1 MSKKD
6 IISDFSALKGKMTF
20 SEHVC
25 DASKGS
31 SGASG
36 GYGASG
42 SYGASSVSEGFRE
55 KANKRQPDPAGDEQ
69 PTRSDILKLG
79 QSVVLMD
86 SSLRGKIAAIG
97 KTVKIELEDGLLI
110 DAANGEFAVTSDS
123 ELNSLKE
130 TKTKGSK
137 AGRGCGSY
145 GSGHGSGSGS
155 GSGFGFN
162 GPSFSGKYGSS
173 KSGSHTDAFRPSP
186 NGTLTVDLHIEALP
200 GGRNV
205 PKGQHLHFQ
214 LDTFRRIIRTNISRK
229 GLKITFI
236 HGLGDGTL
244 KSAIRKELDEV
255 LPLHCTYTVG
265 DPAVTIVTIR

>member
-1 MSKKD
+1 
-6 IISDFSALKGKMTF
+6 MTF

-25 DASKGS
+25 DASKGGS
-31 SGASG
+31 
-36 GYGASG
+36 GASG
-42 SYGASSVSEGFRE
+42 SYGAGSVSEGSRK
-55 KANKRQPDPAGDEQ
+55 KANKRQPDTAGDGQ
-69 PTRSDILKLG
+69 PTKSDILKVG

-110 DAANGEFAVTSDS
+110 DAAYGEFAVTSDS

-130 TKTKGSK
+130 AKTKGLK
-137 AGRGCGSY
+137 AG
-145 GSGHGSGSGS
+145 
-155 GSGFGFN
+155 
-162 GPSFSGKYGSS
+162 SS
-173 KSGSHTDAFRPSP
+173 TDAFRPAP
-186 NGTLTVDLHIEALP
+186 NGNLTVDLHIEALP

-214 LDTFRRIIRTNISRK
+214 LATFRRIIRTNLSRK

>member
-1 MSKKD
+1 LSKKD

-36 GYGASG
+36 
-42 SYGASSVSEGFRE
+42 SYGASSVSEGSMK
-55 KANKRQPDPAGDEQ
+55 KANKRQPDPAGDGVT
-69 PTRSDILKLG
+69 TRSDILKVG
-79 QSVVLMD
+79 QSVVLID

-97 KTVKIELEDGLLI
+97 RTVKIELEDGLLI
-110 DAANGEFAVTSDS
+110 DAAYGEFAVTDDN
-123 ELNSLKE
+123 EINSLKE
-130 TKTKGSK
+130 AKTKGSK
-137 AGRGCGSY
+137 AGRGCGS
-145 GSGHGSGSGS
+145 
-155 GSGFGFN
+155 
-162 GPSFSGKYGSS
+162 S
-173 KSGSHTDAFRPSP
+173 KSGSPTAAFRPAP

-205 PKGQHLHFQ
+205 PKGQQLHFQ

-236 HGLGDGTL
+236 HGLGDGAL

-255 LPLHCTYTVG
+255 LTLHCAYTVG

>member
-25 DASKGS
+25 DASKGGS
-31 SGASG
+31 
-36 GYGASG
+36 GASG
-42 SYGASSVSEGFRE
+42 SYGASSVSEGSRK
-55 KANKRQPDPAGDEQ
+55 KANKRQPDTAGDGQ
-69 PTRSDILKLG
+69 PTRSDILKVG

-110 DAANGEFAVTSDS
+110 DAAYGEFAVTSDS
-123 ELNSLKE
+123 ELSSLKE

-137 AGRGCGSY
+137 AG
-145 GSGHGSGSGS
+145 
-155 GSGFGFN
+155 
-162 GPSFSGKYGSS
+162 SS
-173 KSGSHTDAFRPSP
+173 TDAFRPAP
-186 NGTLTVDLHIEALP
+186 NCTLTVDLHIEALP

-205 PKGQHLHFQ
+205 PKGQQLQFQ

-236 HGLGDGTL
+236 HGIGDGTL
-244 KSAIRKELDEV
+244 KSTIRKELDEV

>member
-36 GYGASG
+36 SHGAG
-42 SYGASSVSEGFRE
+42 SVSEGSRR
-55 KANKRQPDPAGDEQ
+55 KANKRQPGPTGDGQ
-69 PTRSDILKLG
+69 PIRSDILKLG

-86 SSLRGKIAAIG
+86 SSLRGKIASIG
-97 KTVKIELEDGLLI
+97 RTVKIELEDGLLI
-110 DAANGEFAVTSDS
+110 DAAYGEFAVTSDS

-137 AGRGCGSY
+137 AGRGCGS
-145 GSGHGSGSGS
+145 
-155 GSGFGFN
+155 
-162 GPSFSGKYGSS
+162 S
-173 KSGSHTDAFRPSP
+173 KSGSPTATFRSAP

-205 PKGQHLHFQ
+205 PKGQQLQFQ

-255 LPLHCTYTVG
+255 LPLHCAYKVG
-265 DPAVTIVTIR
+265 DPAVTIVTIK

>member
-25 DASKGS
+25 DASKES
-31 SGASG
+31 SGALGS
-36 GYGASG
+36 YGASG
-42 SYGASSVSEGFRE
+42 SYRVSSVSEGSRK
-55 KANKRQPDPAGDEQ
+55 KANKRQPDTAGDGQ
-69 PTRSDILKLG
+69 PTRSDILKVG

-86 SSLRGKIAAIG
+86 SSLRGKIASIG

-110 DAANGEFAVTSDS
+110 DAAYGEFAVTSDS

-137 AGRGCGSY
+137 AGRGCGSH
-145 GSGHGSGSGS
+145 GSGHGS

-205 PKGQHLHFQ
+205 PKGQQLHFQ

-229 GLKITFI
+229 GLKITFV

-265 DPAVTIVTIR
+265 DPAVTIVTIK